1 MNRNLVRALL
11 LAGLALSFGAGSY
24 RYSIGGL
31 SDAGPGLFPLMMSAL
46 LLAVSVMMIV
56 RSRYEIDVPLQV
68 GMRRISLVLGGLIG
82 FVLVSKAVG
91 MLGGIVALVF
101 ITALAGTSYSWR
113 RNLQVSIALIAVA
126 FALQTLLGL
135 NIGLY

>member
-1 MNRNLVRALL
+1 MNRNLIRGLL
-11 LAGLALSFGAGSY
+11 LALLALGFGLGSF
-24 RYSIGGL
+24 RYSIGNL
-31 SDAGPGLFPLMMSAL
+31 SDAGPGLFPLMISSL
-46 LLAVSVMMIV
+46 LLAVAIMMVIK
-56 RSRYEIDVPLQV
+56 SRHENPVPLQV
-68 GMRRISLVLGGLIG
+68 EWKRISFVLGGLIG

-91 MLGGIVALVF
+91 MLGGIVVLVF

-113 RNLQVSIALIAVA
+113 RNLQVSVALIAVA

>member
-11 LAGLALSFGAGSY
+11 LAVVALGFGAGSF
-24 RYSIGGL
+24 RYSIGDL
-31 SDAGPGLFPLMMSAL
+31 SDAGPGLFPLMISGL
-46 LLAVSVMMIV
+46 LLAVAVMMII
-56 RSRYEIDVPLQV
+56 RSRYEISVPL
-68 GMRRISLVLGGLIG
+68 RIELTRISFVLGGLVG

-135 NIGLY
+135 NVGLY

>member
-11 LAGLALSFGAGSY
+11 LAVLALCFGAGSF
-24 RYSIGGL
+24 RYSIGDL
-31 SDAGPGLFPLMMSAL
+31 SDAGPGLFPLMISIL
-46 LLAVSVMMIV
+46 LLVVSILMIV
-56 RSRYEIDVPLQV
+56 RSRYEPAVPLQI
-68 GMRRISLVLGGLIG
+68 GMKRISLVLGGLVA

-91 MLGGIVALVF
+91 TLGGIVALVF
-101 ITALAGTSYSWR
+101 ITALAGTSYSWW

-126 FALQTLLGL
+126 FAMQTLLGL

>member
-11 LAGLALSFGAGSY
+11 LTVLALGFGAGSF

-31 SDAGPGLFPLMMSAL
+31 SDAGPGLFPLMISGL
-46 LLAVSVMMIV
+46 LLAVSIMMII
-56 RSRYEIDVPLQV
+56 RSRYEIAVPLRI
-68 GMRRISLVLGGLIG
+68 GLTRISFVLGGLIG

-101 ITALAGTSYSWR
+101 VAAFAGRSYSWR
-113 RNLQVSIALIAVA
+113 RNLQVSVALIAVA
-126 FALQTLLGL
+126 FALQSLLGL

>member
-1 MNRNLVRALL
+1 MNRNLIRGLL
-11 LAGLALSFGAGSY
+11 LALLALGFGLGSF
-24 RYSIGGL
+24 RYSIGNL
-31 SDAGPGLFPLMMSAL
+31 SDAGPGLFPLMISSM
-46 LLAVSVMMIV
+46 LLAVAVLMII
-56 RSRYEIDVPLQV
+56 RSRYESPVRLRIEL
-68 GMRRISLVLGGLIG
+68 RRISFVLGGLIG

-101 ITALAGTSYSWR
+101 TTALAGTSYSWR
-113 RNLQVSIALIAVA
+113 RNLQVSVALIAVA

>member
-11 LAGLALSFGAGSY
+11 LAGLALSFGAGSF
-24 RYSIGGL
+24 RYSIGDL
-31 SDAGPGLFPLMMSAL
+31 SDAGPGLFPLMISTL
-46 LLAVSVMMIV
+46 LLIVSIMMIV
-56 RSRYEIDVPLQV
+56 RSRYEAAVPLQI
-68 GMRRISLVLGGLIG
+68 GWRRISLVLGGLIG

-91 MLGGIVALVF
+91 VLAGIVALVF

-113 RNLQVSIALIAVA
+113 RNLQVSLALIVVA
-126 FALQTLLGL
+126 FAMQSLLGL

>member
-11 LAGLALSFGAGSY
+11 LAGLALSFGAGSF
-24 RYSIGGL
+24 RYSIGDL
-31 SDAGPGLFPLMMSAL
+31 SDAGPGLFPLLISTL
-46 LLAVSVMMIV
+46 LLIVSIMMVV
-56 RSRYEIDVPLQV
+56 RSRYEAAVPLQI
-68 GMRRISLVLGGLIG
+68 GWKRISLVLGGLIG

-91 MLGGIVALVF
+91 VVGGIVVLVF
-101 ITALAGTSYSWR
+101 ITALAGKSYSWQ

-126 FALQTLLGL
+126 FALQSLLGL